1 MKRAFRSLPGPMAV
15 KVVLAIII
23 VIAALIALN
32 FIYEWMGNFLDS
44 GGNIG

>member
-1 MKRAFRSLPGPMAV
+1 MKRAFLSLPGPMVV
-15 KVVLAIII
+15 KVIIAIVI

-32 FIYEWMGNFLDS
+32 FIYDWMGNFLDS

>member
-1 MKRAFRSLPGPMAV
+1 MKRAFLSLPGPMAV

-23 VIAALIALN
+23 VVIALIALN
-32 FIYEWMGNFLDS
+32 SIYEWMGNYLDS

>member
-1 MKRAFRSLPGPMAV
+1 MKRAFLSLPGPMAV
-15 KVVLAIII
+15 KVVLAIVI
-23 VIAALIALN
+23 VIFALIALN